1 MLDRQNT
8 VDFYLD
14 RLGSVGGSTVGD
26 AIAMRKRGEGRLKAS
41 LDLMYELAA
50 ERVTGQPAKRVNALQ
65 WGVDHEDEAR
75 AAYAFVTN
83 AAIIRPGVIRHPRIA
98 GAHASPDAFVGD
110 DGGLELKCPTSS
122 THLQTLIADA
132 IPDDH
137 MPQIVWNLAC
147 SGRAFWDFCSF
158 DPRFPEGLQLFV
170 KRLERDEAAIAD
182 MENAVETFL
191 AELDGKLNA
200 LRKRYGPWE
209 RP

>member
-147 SGRAFWDFCSF
+147 SGRAWWDFCSF

-170 KRLERDEAAIAD
+170 KRLERDEAAIAT
-182 MENAVETFL
+182 MEAEVNNFL
-191 AELDGKLNA
+191 AELEGKLKA